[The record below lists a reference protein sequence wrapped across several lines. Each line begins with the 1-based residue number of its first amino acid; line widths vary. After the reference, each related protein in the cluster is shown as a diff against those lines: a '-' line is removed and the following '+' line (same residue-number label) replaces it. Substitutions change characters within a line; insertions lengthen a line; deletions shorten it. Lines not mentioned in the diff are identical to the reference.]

1 MKKMTKKKTS
11 IAELRAEKNRIE
23 EKIRSAEKAEKE
35 KIGAAVLSVV
45 GVNDMSEL
53 TRMGKLIFRKNDGS
67 EVSVL
72 SSSTSADQEKS
83 LSPGSIF

>member
-1 MKKMTKKKTS
+1 MTKKKTS
-11 IAELRAEKNRIE
+11 IAELRAEKDRIE

-35 KIGAAVLSVV
+35 KIGAAVLSGV

-53 TRMGKLIFRKNDGS
+53 TRMGKLIFRKTDGN
-67 EVSVL
+67 EVVIL
-72 SSSTSADQEKS
+72 SSPIPSDQEKS